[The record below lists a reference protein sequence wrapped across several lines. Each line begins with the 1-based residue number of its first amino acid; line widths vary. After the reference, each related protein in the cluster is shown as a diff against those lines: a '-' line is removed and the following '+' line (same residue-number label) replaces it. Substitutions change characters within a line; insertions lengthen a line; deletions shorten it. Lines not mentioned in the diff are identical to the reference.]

1 MLLTNDKYYII
12 RIGDFGTNANTKI
25 YYCLFSI
32 GLCLEEYITNHSVDC
47 FIILSYSTLIWTF
60 IEFILHIS
68 NTRNIKPMFF
78 YYNNNNNNVLVP
90 RYLGIFLQGFQE
102 GGCITTIGLYF
113 GDRIFNFYNIIFLH
127 LLIIFIVINVCN
139 KTKTKKHTSIR
150 QVNTNG
156 SLLIMASITLYD
168 IKSLYENPLHLYRQL
183 SMLFVMIYVSFFWTI
198 IVWYKGF
205 REVVVY
211 IKDQNDQYIIKK
223 SNLSDTIKVLAYD
236 IIFEIGMAYLFF
248 YNFLIK

>member
-1 MLLTNDKYYII
+1 MILSNDKYYII

-32 GLCLEEYITNHSVDC
+32 GLCLDDYIMNHSTDC

-68 NTRNIKPMFF
+68 NTRNMKPMFL
-78 YYNNNNNNVLVP
+78 YYSKDNSILVP
-90 RYLGIFLQGFQE
+90 QYLGIFLQGFQE

-113 GDRIFNFYNIIFLH
+113 GDRIISFKYIIFLH
-127 LLIIFIVINVCN
+127 LLIAFIIINVCN
-139 KTKTKKHTSIR
+139 KTKTKKQSSIR
-150 QVNTNG
+150 QVNTSG
-156 SLLIMASITLYD
+156 SLLAMATITLYD
-168 IKSLYENPLHLYRQL
+168 IKSLYENPSHLYRQV

-205 REVVVY
+205 REVAVY
-211 IKDQNDQYIIKK
+211 IKDQDDKYIIKK
-223 SNLSDTIKVLAYD
+223 DNLHDTIKVLLYD

-248 YNFLIK
+248 YRFLLY